1 MEGRGLTLR
10 SKSRRQRPQISAPK
24 PISGPLPPNTKAPDA
39 GQGALDVGKAKAKDK
54 DRAPQSDAT
63 SDLVK
68 RRYSTRFNN
77 PGDVDTSAP
86 PVPAIPPPISGGGF
100 GGLPS
105 TTPAQRQPSPANGA
119 PSSSPKVDLNVLRDP
134 SLPVE
139 RYVANLLANASEE
152 EIQNYQQ
159 SLRKVKNRT
168 STDLQQNVY
177 QNRTQFIKIS
187 KEAEKLKDEMRTL
200 RTLMAELTNALGQ
213 TTVGNTP
220 NPMSPVDDQFP
231 KRNSNRSSV
240 ANLESMWSVQLQ
252 TLWKT
257 VEGSQKFLPAV
268 PGRHIVLET
277 GHWAELDSATWKPKR
292 PVHIVL
298 LNDHLLVAAK
308 KRKRVDPNHPAHRG
322 PVPTKLVAEECWPL
336 QDIDMI
342 DLAANLGTGAAREE
356 ALDRGIANAIS
367 IRVGTKPFTYR
378 QDKRDTS
385 TKNELLA
392 TFRKTVEDL
401 RRNLRSETEA
411 ASKPL
416 EAYGYLTGR
425 HISHSQSNDQFELTD
440 GPRDKS
446 EVRIDVDG
454 KQQNLRWVEGQ
465 VDELDIDIALQR
477 FEAAVASIER
487 LRKLAKGLKGNTIA
501 QDVINSKIDG
511 RATRLAGIL
520 SRALVDTHSF
530 PTATKTNVT
539 WLSRLGFEDQAR
551 ETYLRARTDVIAKR
565 IRACVFEGDLPLYIF
580 QISFVYF
587 SLIKNTVGIFQQCFS
602 PLMSS
607 SSIRWAKHHLDGF
620 NALLSRQLSSVQR
633 GTSVWDKCLDIV
645 HEHASQLN
653 SVGIDFTDLVAQGL
667 EDPSE
672 SVGPRAIQ
680 PGELAAPSTLASI
693 ESFSS

>member
-24 PISGPLPPNTKAPDA
+24 PISGPLPPNTRAPDA
-39 GQGALDVGKAKAKDK
+39 GQDAISVGR
-54 DRAPQSDAT
+54 DRAPQNDAT

-68 RRYSTRFNN
+68 RRYSTRFNTLPDAEGN
-77 PGDVDTSAP
+77 AP
-86 PVPAIPPPISGGGF
+86 PVPSLPQVPVGYT
-100 GGLPS
+100 GLA
-105 TTPAQRQPSPANGA
+105 PAGVSRLPSPADGPTPA
-119 PSSSPKVDLNVLRDP
+119 PRVDLNALRDP

-152 EIQNYQQ
+152 EIQKYQL

-200 RTLMAELTNALGQ
+200 KTLMADLTTALGQ
-213 TTVGNTP
+213 TSVGNTP
-220 NPMSPVDDQFP
+220 NPMSPSDDHFP
-231 KRNSNRSSV
+231 KRSSNRSSV
-240 ANLESMWSVQLQ
+240 ANLESMWNVQLQ

-277 GHWAELDSATWKPKR
+277 GNWAELDSATWKPKR

-308 KRKRVDPNHPAHRG
+308 KRKRVDQNNPNHRG

-356 ALDRGIANAIS
+356 ALDRGIGNAIN
-367 IRVGTKPFTYR
+367 IRVGSKPFTYR

-401 RRNLRSETEA
+401 RRNLRSESEA
-411 ASKPL
+411 ASKPM

-425 HISHSQSNDQFELTD
+425 HLSYSQKSESFDIAEI
-440 GPRDKS
+440 PRDKS
-446 EVRIDVDG
+446 GVRIDVNG
-454 KQQNLRWVEGQ
+454 KQQNIRWVEGQ

-477 FEAAVASIER
+477 FEAAVSTVER
-487 LRKLAKGLKGNTIA
+487 LRKLAKGLKGNAIA
-501 QDVINSKIDG
+501 QEVINVKVDG
-511 RATRLAGIL
+511 RATRLGGML

-530 PTATKTNVT
+530 PMKTKTNVI

-551 ETYLRARTDVIAKR
+551 ETYLKTRSDVIAKR

-587 SLIKNTVGIFQQCFS
+587 SLIKNTISIYQTCF
-602 PLMSS
+602 PGVMSS
-607 SSIRWAKHHLDGF
+607 SCIRWAKEHLDGF

-633 GTSVWDKCLDIV
+633 GTSVWEKCLDIV
-645 HEHASQLN
+645 HQHVDMLTE
-653 SVGIDFTDLVAQGL
+653 VGVDFKDLVARGL
-667 EDPSE
+667 EEQGEHFSGRT
-672 SVGPRAIQ
+672 VQ
-680 PGELAAPSTLASI
+680 PGELTQPAAPGI
-693 ESFSS
+693 I

>member
-10 SKSRRQRPQISAPK
+10 SKSRRRRPQISAPK
-24 PISGPLPPNTKAPDA
+24 PISGPLPANTRAPEVGQAAIPNH
-39 GQGALDVGKAKAKDK
+39 
-54 DRAPQSDAT
+54 DRAPQSGAT

-68 RRYSTRFNN
+68 RRYSTRFNAAPDFDAN
-77 PGDVDTSAP
+77 AP
-86 PVPAIPPPISGGGF
+86 PVPALPPPVPGGGY
-100 GGLPS
+100 GGLAAPS
-105 TTPAQRQPSPANGA
+105 AISRQPSPADGA
-119 PSSSPKVDLNVLRDP
+119 APAPRVDLNALRDP

-139 RYVANLLANASEE
+139 RYVTNILANASEE
-152 EIQNYQQ
+152 EIQNYQE

-187 KEAEKLKDEMRTL
+187 REAEKLKDEMRTL
-200 RTLMAELTNALGQ
+200 RTLMSELTTALGQ
-213 TTVGNTP
+213 TNVGNSP
-220 NPMSPVDDQFP
+220 NPMSPVDDHFP
-231 KRNSNRSSV
+231 KRHSNRSSV

-308 KRKRVDPNHPAHRG
+308 KRKRVDQTHPNQRG

-356 ALDRGIANAIS
+356 ALDRGIGNAIS
-367 IRVGTKPFTYR
+367 VRVGSKPFTYR

-401 RRNLRSETEA
+401 RRTLRSETEA

-416 EAYGYLTGR
+416 EAYGYLSGR
-425 HISHSQSNDQFELTD
+425 HVSYSQKTEPLDISDL
-440 GPRDKS
+440 PRDKS
-446 EVRIDVDG
+446 ELRIDVDG

-477 FEAAVASIER
+477 FDEAVSTIER
-487 LRKLAKGLKGNTIA
+487 LRKLAKGLKGNAIA
-501 QDVINSKIDG
+501 QDVINVKVDG
-511 RATRLAGIL
+511 RATRLAGML
-520 SRALVDTHSF
+520 SRALVDSQSF
-530 PTATKTNVT
+530 PTATKTNVG

-551 ETYLRARTDVIAKR
+551 QTYLKARTDVIAKR

-580 QISFVYF
+580 QISYVYF
-587 SLIKNTVGIFQQCFS
+587 SLIKNTIAIYQQCF
-602 PLMSS
+602 PGVMSS
-607 SSIRWAKHHLDGF
+607 SCIRWAKHHLDGF
-620 NALLSRQLSSVQR
+620 NGLLGRQLSSVQR
-633 GTSVWDKCLDIV
+633 GTSVWQKCLDIV
-645 HEHASQLN
+645 HEHAALLTA
-653 SVGIDFTDLVAQGL
+653 VGVDFTDLVARGL
-667 EDPSE
+667 EDGEDASRVVQPDKMTAT
-672 SVGPRAIQ
+672 PNAPAI
-680 PGELAAPSTLASI
+680 I
-693 ESFSS
+693 

>member
-24 PISGPLPPNTKAPDA
+24 PISSPLPPNTRAPDA
-39 GQGALDVGKAKAKDK
+39 GQNAIPAGK
-54 DRAPQSDAT
+54 DRAHQSDAT
-63 SDLVK
+63 ADLVK

-77 PGDVDTSAP
+77 LGDIDTSAP
-86 PVPAIPPPISGGGF
+86 PVPALPPPVPGGGY

-105 TTPAQRQPSPANGA
+105 TNAPGQPLPMDGA

-152 EIQNYQQ
+152 DIQKYQE

-213 TTVGNTP
+213 TTVGNSP

-231 KRNSNRSSV
+231 KRSNRSSV

-252 TLWKT
+252 TLWKS

-308 KRKRVDPNHPAHRG
+308 KRKRVDQNNPAHRG
-322 PVPTKLVAEECWPL
+322 PIPTKLVAEECWPL

-356 ALDRGIANAIS
+356 ALDRGIGNAIS
-367 IRVGTKPFTYR
+367 IRVGSKPFTYR

-416 EAYGYLTGR
+416 EAYGYLAGR
-425 HISHSQSNDQFELTD
+425 HTSYSQMADQFELTD
-440 GPRDKS
+440 IPRDKS

-477 FEAAVASIER
+477 FEAAVFSIER
-487 LRKLAKGLKGNTIA
+487 LRKLAKGLKGNSIA
-501 QDVINSKIDG
+501 QDVINVKVDG

-530 PTATKTNVT
+530 PTATKTNVS
-539 WLSRLGFEDQAR
+539 WLTRLGFEDQAR
-551 ETYLRARTDVIAKR
+551 ETYLRARSDIIAKR

-580 QISFVYF
+580 QISYVYF
-587 SLIKNTVGIFQQCFS
+587 SLIKNTVGIYQQCFPS
-602 PLMSS
+602 SMSS
-607 SSIRWAKHHLDGF
+607 SSIRWAKQHLDGF

-633 GTSVWDKCLDIV
+633 GTSIWDKCLEIV
-645 HEHASQLN
+645 HEHAAHLN

-667 EDPSE
+667 EDPNE
-672 SVGPRAIQ
+672 NGGPRAIQ
-680 PGELAAPSTLASI
+680 PGELAAPSTLANL
-693 ESFSS
+693 